1 MINDF
6 SQFHFLRPLWLLAL
20 IPAGWLLWRLGKA
33 ASGQAQWRTFCDDH
47 LLPQLWL
54 EPPGK
59 ASRLPLALL
68 GCGWLLA
75 IIALA
80 GPAWQQ
86 LPQIS
91 YQTHPARVLLL
102 DLSAAMNATDLTPSR
117 LDRARFKI
125 QDMLQA
131 AGEGETA
138 LIAFSGEAH
147 VVTPLTDDT
156 ETISTMIPA
165 LSTEIMPVQGDAAT
179 PALQL
184 AAKLLRQAGYPR
196 GDIVLLTEGV
206 GDQASTLNTAAA
218 LAEEGYGVSVLGVG
232 TAAGAPIPLTEGGFG
247 PMSRLDETSLREIS
261 HQGGGHYHRITASND
276 DLNSVLPDL
285 SLLDVNASEASSHS
299 LRRWAEHG
307 VWLLLPLL
315 LLAAAGYRRGW
326 LGVLLPLLLLPP
338 PGQAADWRA
347 LWLNQDQQ
355 ATALLRQGDAQAA
368 AERFQQP
375 DWRAAALHAGGDYQ
389 AAADAWHALA
399 GSEARYN
406 EGNALARL
414 GRYHDA
420 IEAYD
425 AALSIDPGHADA
437 AANKALLEKL
447 LRQPPPASNQQTAG
461 KGRAGD
467 GGGSTQADN
476 GNNATGSGG
485 QGQPQQSSA
494 ATSPNEQQAGEAPGS
509 ATGRHQGDAIRPR
522 DDTEAQTGGEGDASD
537 PPPPHYDD
545 NIALEQWLRQ
555 IPDDPS
561 GLLQRKFLL
570 EHLQRKQAR

>member
-1 MINDF
+1 MISDL

-20 IPAGWLLWRLGKA
+20 IPAGWLLWRLAKT
-33 ASGQAQWRTFCDDH
+33 ASGQTQWRTLCDDH

-54 EPPGK
+54 EPPGR
-59 ASRLPLALL
+59 APRLPLALL

-117 LDRARFKI
+117 LSRARFKI

-156 ETISTMIPA
+156 ETISAMLPA
-165 LSTEIMPVQGDAAT
+165 LSTEIMPVRGDAAT

-196 GDIVLLTEGV
+196 GDIVLLTDGI

-218 LAEEGYGVSVLGVG
+218 LADEGYRVSVLGIG
-232 TAAGAPIPLTEGGFG
+232 TAAGAPTPLSEGGFG
-247 PMSRLDETSLREIS
+247 PMSRLDESSLREIS
-261 HQGGGHYHRITASND
+261 RQGGGHYHRISASND
-276 DLNSVLPDL
+276 DLDTVLPDL
-285 SLLDVNASEASSHS
+285 SLLDVNASGASSHS
-299 LRRWAEHG
+299 LLRWAEHG

-315 LLAAAGYRRGW
+315 LLAAASYRRGW
-326 LGVLLPLLLLPP
+326 LGLLLPLLLLPP

-355 ATALLRQGDAQAA
+355 AAALLRQGDAQAA
-368 AERFQQP
+368 AKRFQRP
-375 DWRAAALHAGGDYQ
+375 DWRAAALHAGGNYQ
-389 AAADAWHALA
+389 AAADAWHALT

-414 GRYHDA
+414 GRYRDA
-420 IEAYD
+420 IEAYG
-425 AALSIDPGHADA
+425 AALSLDPGHADA

-447 LRQPPPASNQQTAG
+447 LRQPPAASSRGAGG
-461 KGRAGD
+461 KGKTQD

-476 GNNATGSGG
+476 GNNASAPGDQEQS
-485 QGQPQQSSA
+485 QPD
-494 ATSPNEQQAGEAPGS
+494 SPTPSVGAQAGEARE
-509 ATGRHQGDAIRPR
+509 ATKGHQQSEAASHRDAEPI
-522 DDTEAQTGGEGDASD
+522 TGGDSGTNNQ
-537 PPPPHYDD
+537 PPPPRYDD
-545 NIALEQWLRQ
+545 DIALEQWLRQ

-570 EHLQRKQAR
+570 EHLQRKRAR